1 MTRVNATTYTYAW
14 TVGANDGTQTFTL
27 SQGQDL
33 AGNTIT
39 ATPTS
44 GASIIVDNRA
54 PTATLAYTYG
64 TSTNTA
70 TLVNQDTSITITA
83 AFSEAMKGSPAMR
96 IASTGAHTLAAANMT
111 RVNATSYTYAWT
123 VGTGDG
129 IQTFTLSQGQ
139 DLAGNTITATPTA
152 GTGASVTV
160 DNTAPSNQ
168 DTVFAASRTVAG
180 SATVTIT
187 SSGVAS
193 NSVWF
198 APTGTTTFSASSTIT
213 RAASG
218 TATSITAPTTGGTYK
233 LFVRDSVG
241 NVSSPSAASLTVD
254 TQAPTNQ
261 NTVFA
266 ASRTVAGGATVPIIS
281 SGAAGNSVWFAPAG
295 TTNFVAGNTITR
307 ATGTATS
314 IAAPTTAGTYKLFIQ
329 DSVGNVSSPSTAS
342 LTVDNTAPTATLA
355 YTYGTSTNTAT
366 RVNQDT
372 SITITA
378 AFSKNIAATPAMRIN
393 GTGAHTVSAANMTRV
408 NATTYTYAW
417 TVGAND
423 GTQTFT
429 LSQGTDLAGNP
440 ITATPTSGAS
450 IIVDNTAP
458 TATLTY
464 TYTYG
469 TGTDIATLVNQG
481 TTITITAVFSES
493 IKGNPA
499 MRIDGTGAHTVSAA
513 NMTRV
518 NATSYTY
525 AWTVGAGDGIQTFT
539 LSQGQDL
546 TGNTVTATPTAGTG
560 ASITVDNTAPSNQ
573 DTVFAASRTVAS
585 NATVTITSSGVASN
599 SVWFAPTGTTTFSAS
614 NTITQAAS
622 GTATSITAPTTGGDY
637 KLFIQDSAG
646 NVSSPSTATLSVD
659 TQAPT
664 NQDTVFAADVS
675 SVGSATVAITSS
687 GDASNS
693 VWFAPAGTT
702 NFVIGDTITRATGTA
717 TSIAAP
723 SMTGDYKL
731 FVQDSVGNVSSP
743 STATLTVD
751 GTAPTAYLRYY
762 LKQTGGNIIVS
773 VVKAGDAIIVNAKFD
788 EPMADSP
795 VMQITGSGVE
805 NIAAANMTKHNA
817 TTYNYDWTV
826 GAGDGAQSFTLSTGT
841 DLAGNPITAT
851 PTAGTTITIDNTA
864 PVPTVD
870 ALATNDTTPTIT
882 GTTDT
887 GIALGTG
894 ESLSVTLNA
903 VTYTPTVATDGT
915 WSFTVASANA
925 LADGSYE
932 VSATF
937 TDATGNIGTDTSSNE
952 LAIDSTAPVLVSYA
966 IGDGRQYLI
975 SEEATNVATNA
986 NIVLTF
992 DEVVVKA
999 LGNGVLAIRSGNS
1012 NPTTETILSA
1022 DLRITVVGNTVTIDP
1037 SRNFIAGESVSLDI
1051 GYQSLSDL
1059 AGNGFS
1065 FASFTDLFTTSA
1077 TAATPTNQDTVF
1089 ASAVSGMANA
1099 AITVVGSGNA
1109 DDIIWFAPQS
1119 TQNFTEG
1126 TTITRAAGNATAIYA
1141 PQASG
1146 TYRLFVQDR
1155 AGNVSSPSNAVLTVT
1170 ADTTSPSLTTYT
1182 FNRDN
1187 TSYALTDS
1195 ATEVPANVDII
1206 LNFSERV
1213 SAGTGTITLT
1223 PTGGTAIALDVTGA
1237 QVTANDTDAVTINPS
1252 NNLDLSAEYTVN
1264 IPVGAFVDRASR
1276 DATQATFSFSVSATP
1291 PTPDPATVKDVVSGV
1306 NMQADIAVD
1315 WTKTSVTA
1323 ITNRMNWLRRHKGS
1337 NNLSHQGI
1345 TLNFAH
1351 PTLDALFKAEY
1362 KANNPKENSLMS
1374 QARLANMARTLANNT
1389 KHNADHSTSVF
1400 AALKQELSDR
1410 AANEFAKL
1418 AHNTLDNTLG
1428 HLTALNPLSGNS
1440 ISDSISDT
1448 WAIWTAGNVTLG
1460 DYDATTTTSAQD
1472 SFSQNISLG
1481 VDKYTANDTQLLGV
1495 AVSLGRGDVEIGNN
1509 DTTLN
1514 SDAISFAVYTALD
1527 LYKHTVF
1534 EGMTAIEGMIGV
1546 GGITVDTKRRGND
1559 NILLTGSR
1567 DIRQIF
1573 ASLTFRGK
1581 FQQEDINLSPY
1592 GRVNVSHSRL
1602 GDFSESGS
1610 DFALTYSKQDINNL
1624 VLYTGL
1630 DVDCLI
1636 ELNKGALRPFGVV
1649 EYGADIS
1656 PSSDAEL
1663 YYLSDPTR
1671 RIYTLSTDG
1680 SATHNLKFG
1689 IGIEYKAQTG
1699 AYGSVGYER
1708 TEIIDSGH
1716 TDSFDLE
1723 VGLEF

>member
-1 MTRVNATTYTYAW
+1 MSRLIISKLSTTTNDSPSSMFDLGSMISLTKRLALTFFLAGLFAQTSHALTVDAQTTNDTTPEITGTIAANETLSSVTVNSVATNTPVVTGNTWTAQVSVINELNEGTYTVIAIAALSGLGGG
-14 TVGANDGTQTFTL
+14 TVTGT
-27 SQGQDL
+27 
-33 AGNTIT
+33 A
-39 ATPTS
+39 
-44 GASIIVDNRA
+44 
-54 PTATLAYTYG
+54 
-64 TSTNTA
+64 
-70 TLVNQDTSITITA
+70 SITI
-83 AFSEAMKGSPAMR
+83 
-96 IASTGAHTLAAANMT
+96 
-111 RVNATSYTYAWT
+111 
-123 VGTGDG
+123 
-129 IQTFTLSQGQ
+129 
-139 DLAGNTITATPTA
+139 
-152 GTGASVTV
+152 

-168 DTVFAASRTVAG
+168 NTVFNSNITVAG
-180 SATVTIT
+180 NATVTIT

-193 NSVWF
+193 NS
-198 APTGTTTFSASSTIT
+198 I
-213 RAASG
+213 
-218 TATSITAPTTGGTYK
+218 
-233 LFVRDSVG
+233 
-241 NVSSPSAASLTVD
+241 
-254 TQAPTNQ
+254 
-261 NTVFA
+261 
-266 ASRTVAGGATVPIIS
+266 
-281 SGAAGNSVWFAPAG
+281 WFAPAG

-314 IAAPTTAGTYKLFIQ
+314 I
-329 DSVGNVSSPSTAS
+329 
-342 LTVDNTAPTATLA
+342 TAPAT
-355 YTYGTSTNTAT
+355 
-366 RVNQDT
+366 
-372 SITITA
+372 
-378 AFSKNIAATPAMRIN
+378 
-393 GTGAHTVSAANMTRV
+393 
-408 NATTYTYAW
+408 
-417 TVGAND
+417 D
-423 GTQTFT
+423 GT
-429 LSQGTDLAGNP
+429 
-440 ITATPTSGAS
+440 
-450 IIVDNTAP
+450 
-458 TATLTY
+458 
-464 TYTYG
+464 
-469 TGTDIATLVNQG
+469 
-481 TTITITAVFSES
+481 
-493 IKGNPA
+493 
-499 MRIDGTGAHTVSAA
+499 
-513 NMTRV
+513 
-518 NATSYTY
+518 
-525 AWTVGAGDGIQTFT
+525 
-539 LSQGQDL
+539 
-546 TGNTVTATPTAGTG
+546 
-560 ASITVDNTAPSNQ
+560 
-573 DTVFAASRTVAS
+573 
-585 NATVTITSSGVASN
+585 
-599 SVWFAPTGTTTFSAS
+599 
-614 NTITQAAS
+614 
-622 GTATSITAPTTGGDY
+622 
-637 KLFIQDSAG
+637 
-646 NVSSPSTATLSVD
+646 
-659 TQAPT
+659 
-664 NQDTVFAADVS
+664 
-675 SVGSATVAITSS
+675 
-687 GDASNS
+687 
-693 VWFAPAGTT
+693 
-702 NFVIGDTITRATGTA
+702 
-717 TSIAAP
+717 
-723 SMTGDYKL
+723 YKL

-743 STATLTVD
+743 STATLTVADNIAPTATLAYTYGTGTNTARRVRQGTSITITATFSESIEASPAMRIAGTGAHTLAATNMTRVNATSYTYAWTVGTGD
-751 GTAPTAYLRYY
+751 GTQTFTLSDGTDLAGNTITATPTSGASITVDNTAPTATLAYTYG
-762 LKQTGGNIIVS
+762 TGTNIATRVR
-773 VVKAGDAIIVNAKFD
+773 AGDSITITAAFSESMKSSPAMRIDGTGAHTLAATNMTRVNAT
-788 EPMADSP
+788 SY
-795 VMQITGSGVE
+795 
-805 NIAAANMTKHNA
+805 
-817 TTYNYDWTV
+817 TYAWTV
-826 GAGDGAQSFTLSTGT
+826 GAGDGTQTFTLSQGQDLTG
-841 DLAGNPITAT
+841 NIVTAT
-851 PTAGTTITIDNTA
+851 PTSGASISVDNTA

-870 ALATNDTTPTIT
+870 ALSTNDTTPTIT

-887 GIALGTG
+887 GAGLGTG
-894 ESLSVTLNA
+894 ESLSVTLNSI
-903 VTYTPTVATDGT
+903 TYTPTVATDGT

-937 TDATGNIGTDTSSNE
+937 TNAAGNTGTDTSSNE
-952 LAIDSTAPVLVSYA
+952 LAIDSTAPVLVSYSF
-966 IGDGRQYLI
+966 GDGRQYLL
-975 SEEATNVATNA
+975 SEVATNVATNA

-992 DEVVVKA
+992 NEAVMKGSVVGAGLILRSDVSNTGA
-999 LGNGVLAIRSGNS
+999 QFATTIPEGVITGTD
-1012 NPTTETILSA
+1012 P
-1022 DLRITVVGNTVTIDP
+1022 RITVAGNTVTINP
-1037 SRNFIAGESVSLDI
+1037 SLNFIAGKHTSLAI
-1051 GYQSLSDL
+1051 GLGLFSDL
-1059 AGNGFS
+1059 AGNAFPNVDS
-1065 FASFTDLFTTSA
+1065 PFIFTASA
-1077 TAATPTNQDTVF
+1077 TASTPTNQDTVF
-1089 ASAVSGMANA
+1089 AVSVSAMANEKVT
-1099 AITVVGSGNA
+1099 IVSSGNA
-1109 DDIIWFAPQS
+1109 DDIIWFAPV
-1119 TQNFTEG
+1119 FTTNADFVEG
-1126 TTITRAAGNATAIYA
+1126 VTITRAAGDATAIYA

-1146 TYRLFVQDR
+1146 RYQLSVQDR
-1155 AGNVSSPSNAVLTVT
+1155 AGNISSPSKAALTVT

-1362 KANNPKENSLMS
+1362 KANNPKENSLVS

-1440 ISDSISDT
+1440 ISDT

-1509 DTTLN
+1509 DATLN

-1527 LYKHTVF
+1527 LHNN
-1534 EGMTAIEGMIGV
+1534 TAIEGMIGV

-1630 DVDCLI
+1630 DVDRLI

-1723 VGLEF
+1723 LGLEF

>member
-1 MTRVNATTYTYAW
+1 
-14 TVGANDGTQTFTL
+14 
-27 SQGQDL
+27 
-33 AGNTIT
+33 
-39 ATPTS
+39 
-44 GASIIVDNRA
+44 
-54 PTATLAYTYG
+54 
-64 TSTNTA
+64 
-70 TLVNQDTSITITA
+70 
-83 AFSEAMKGSPAMR
+83 MR
-96 IASTGAHTLAAANMT
+96 
-111 RVNATSYTYAWT
+111 
-123 VGTGDG
+123 
-129 IQTFTLSQGQ
+129 Q
-139 DLAGNTITATPTA
+139 
-152 GTGASVTV
+152 
-160 DNTAPSNQ
+160 
-168 DTVFAASRTVAG
+168 
-180 SATVTIT
+180 
-187 SSGVAS
+187 
-193 NSVWF
+193 
-198 APTGTTTFSASSTIT
+198 
-213 RAASG
+213 
-218 TATSITAPTTGGTYK
+218 
-233 LFVRDSVG
+233 
-241 NVSSPSAASLTVD
+241 SPS
-254 TQAPTNQ
+254 
-261 NTVFA
+261 
-266 ASRTVAGGATVPIIS
+266 
-281 SGAAGNSVWFAPAG
+281 
-295 TTNFVAGNTITR
+295 
-307 ATGTATS
+307 
-314 IAAPTTAGTYKLFIQ
+314 
-329 DSVGNVSSPSTAS
+329 
-342 LTVDNTAPTATLA
+342 
-355 YTYGTSTNTAT
+355 
-366 RVNQDT
+366 
-372 SITITA
+372 
-378 AFSKNIAATPAMRIN
+378 
-393 GTGAHTVSAANMTRV
+393 
-408 NATTYTYAW
+408 
-417 TVGAND
+417 
-423 GTQTFT
+423 
-429 LSQGTDLAGNP
+429 
-440 ITATPTSGAS
+440 
-450 IIVDNTAP
+450 
-458 TATLTY
+458 
-464 TYTYG
+464 
-469 TGTDIATLVNQG
+469 
-481 TTITITAVFSES
+481 
-493 IKGNPA
+493 
-499 MRIDGTGAHTVSAA
+499 
-513 NMTRV
+513 
-518 NATSYTY
+518 
-525 AWTVGAGDGIQTFT
+525 
-539 LSQGQDL
+539 
-546 TGNTVTATPTAGTG
+546 
-560 ASITVDNTAPSNQ
+560 
-573 DTVFAASRTVAS
+573 
-585 NATVTITSSGVASN
+585 
-599 SVWFAPTGTTTFSAS
+599 
-614 NTITQAAS
+614 
-622 GTATSITAPTTGGDY
+622 
-637 KLFIQDSAG
+637 
-646 NVSSPSTATLSVD
+646 
-659 TQAPT
+659 
-664 NQDTVFAADVS
+664 
-675 SVGSATVAITSS
+675 TSS

-702 NFVIGDTITRATGTA
+702 NFVIGNTITRATGTA
-717 TSIAAP
+717 TSITAP
-723 SMTGDYKL
+723 TTTGDYKL
-731 FVQDSVGNVSSP
+731 FIQDSVGNVSSP
-743 STATLTVD
+743 STATLSVD
-751 GTAPTAYLRYY
+751 NTAPTAYLRYY

-841 DLAGNPITAT
+841 DLAGNTITAT

-937 TDATGNIGTDTSSNE
+937 TDATGNIGTDTTSNE
-952 LAIDSTAPVLVSYA
+952 LAIDGTRPALVSYA
-966 IGDGRQYLI
+966 IGDGRQYLFTE
-975 SEEATNVATNA
+975 SETVTNAATNA
-986 NIVLTF
+986 NIILTF
-992 DEVVVKA
+992 NEAVMKVAGGDILIQSGVS
-999 LGNGVLAIRSGNS
+999 LGLTPIA
-1012 NPTTETILSA
+1012 ETILSA
-1022 DLRITVVGNTVTIDP
+1022 DPRITVAGNTVTIDP
-1037 SRNFIAGESVSLDI
+1037 SINFIAGRDVVLSIGSLF
-1051 GYQSLSDL
+1051 SDL
-1059 AGNGFS
+1059 AGN
-1065 FASFTDLFTTSA
+1065 AFTSIVEVLRFGTSA
-1077 TAATPTNQDTVF
+1077 TAATPTDQDTVF

-1170 ADTTSPSLTTYT
+1170 ADTTSPSLTTYA
-1182 FNRDN
+1182 FGRDN

-1315 WTKTSVTA
+1315 WTKTSVTT

-1362 KANNPKENSLMS
+1362 KANNPKENSLVS

-1448 WAIWTAGNVTLG
+1448 WAIWTAGNITLG

-1481 VDKYTANDTQLLGV
+1481 VDRYTANDKQLLGV
-1495 AVSLGRGDVEIGNN
+1495 AVSLGTGDVEIGNN

-1527 LYKHTVF
+1527 LHNN
-1534 EGMTAIEGMIGV
+1534 TAIEGMIGV
-1546 GGITVDTKRRGND
+1546 GGINVDTKRRGND

-1567 DIRQIF
+1567 DIKQIF

-1581 FQQEDINLSPY
+1581 FQQKDINLSPY
-1592 GRVNVSHSRL
+1592 GRVNVSYSSL
-1602 GDFSESGS
+1602 GDFAESGS
-1610 DFALTYSKQDINNL
+1610 DFALTYNKQDINNL

-1630 DVDCLI
+1630 DVDYLI
-1636 ELNKGALRPFGVV
+1636 ELNQGALRPFGVV

-1671 RIYTLSTDG
+1671 QIYTLSTDG

-1689 IGIEYKAQTG
+1689 IGVEYKSQTG

-1723 VGLEF
+1723 LGLEF

>member
-1 MTRVNATTYTYAW
+1 MPQAPPLQLQPLQQAGDYKLFIRDSAGNVSSPSTATLSVDTQAPTAPTVDALTTNDTTPEITGTTGTGASLGTGESLSVTVNGTATNTPIINTDGTWRAQVEVFNELGSGTYTVNAAVTDA
-14 TVGANDGTQTFTL
+14 
-27 SQGQDL
+27 
-33 AGNTIT
+33 AGNSST
-39 ATPTS
+39 TS
-44 GASIIVDNRA
+44 STLTVDNTA

-64 TSTNTA
+64 TGTNTA
-70 TLVNQDTSITITA
+70 THVRQGTSITITA
-83 AFSEAMKGSPAMR
+83 AFSESIKASPAMR

-123 VGTGDG
+123 VGTGNG
-129 IQTFTLSQGQ
+129 TQTFTLSQGQ
-139 DLAGNTITATPTA
+139 DLAGNT
-152 GTGASVTV
+152 V
-160 DNTAPSNQ
+160 
-168 DTVFAASRTVAG
+168 
-180 SATVTIT
+180 
-187 SSGVAS
+187 
-193 NSVWF
+193 
-198 APTGTTTFSASSTIT
+198 
-213 RAASG
+213 
-218 TATSITAPTTGGTYK
+218 
-233 LFVRDSVG
+233 
-241 NVSSPSAASLTVD
+241 
-254 TQAPTNQ
+254 
-261 NTVFA
+261 
-266 ASRTVAGGATVPIIS
+266 
-281 SGAAGNSVWFAPAG
+281 
-295 TTNFVAGNTITR
+295 
-307 ATGTATS
+307 
-314 IAAPTTAGTYKLFIQ
+314 
-329 DSVGNVSSPSTAS
+329 
-342 LTVDNTAPTATLA
+342 
-355 YTYGTSTNTAT
+355 
-366 RVNQDT
+366 
-372 SITITA
+372 
-378 AFSKNIAATPAMRIN
+378 
-393 GTGAHTVSAANMTRV
+393 
-408 NATTYTYAW
+408 
-417 TVGAND
+417 
-423 GTQTFT
+423 
-429 LSQGTDLAGNP
+429 
-440 ITATPTSGAS
+440 TATPTSGAS

-458 TATLTY
+458 
-464 TYTYG
+464 
-469 TGTDIATLVNQG
+469 
-481 TTITITAVFSES
+481 
-493 IKGNPA
+493 
-499 MRIDGTGAHTVSAA
+499 
-513 NMTRV
+513 
-518 NATSYTY
+518 
-525 AWTVGAGDGIQTFT
+525 
-539 LSQGQDL
+539 
-546 TGNTVTATPTAGTG
+546 
-560 ASITVDNTAPSNQ
+560 SNQ
-573 DTVFAASRTVAS
+573 NTVFATSRTVAGS
-585 NATVTITSSGVASN
+585 ATVTIVSSGVASN
-599 SVWFAPTGTTTFSAS
+599 SVWFAPATTTTFIAS
-614 NTITQAAS
+614 NTITRAT
-622 GTATSITAPTTGGDY
+622 GTATSITAPTTAGTY
-637 KLFIQDSAG
+637 KLFVRDSAG

-664 NQDTVFAADVS
+664 APTVDALTTNDT
-675 SVGSATVAITSS
+675 TPEIT
-687 GDASNS
+687 
-693 VWFAPAGTT
+693 GTT
-702 NFVIGDTITRATGTA
+702 GTGASLGTGESLSVTVNGTA
-717 TSIAAP
+717 TDTPIINTDGTWRAQVEVINALGSGTHTVTAAV
-723 SMTGDYKL
+723 TDAA
-731 FVQDSVGNVSSP
+731 GNSSTT
-743 STATLTVD
+743 SSTLTVD
-751 GTAPTAYLRYY
+751 NTAPTATLAYTYGAS
-762 LKQTGGNIIVS
+762 TNIATR
-773 VVKAGDAIIVNAKFD
+773 VKAGDSITITAAFSESIKA
-788 EPMADSP
+788 SP
-795 VMQITGSGVE
+795 AMRIASTGAHTL
-805 NIAAANMTKHNA
+805 AAANMTRVNA
-817 TTYNYDWTV
+817 TSYTYVWTV
-826 GAGDGAQSFTLSTGT
+826 GTGDGTQTFTLSQGT
-841 DLAGNPITAT
+841 DLAGNTITAT
-851 PTAGTTITIDNTA
+851 PTAGTTITVDNTV

-870 ALATNDTTPTIT
+870 ALSTRDTTPTIT
-882 GTTDT
+882 GTTGT
-887 GIALGTG
+887 GIALGSG
-894 ESLSVTLNA
+894 ESLSVEIYS
-903 VTYTPTVATDGT
+903 VSYTPTVATNGT
-915 WSFTVASANA
+915 WSLTTNI
-925 LADGSYE
+925 LADGTYE

-937 TDATGNIGTDTSSNE
+937 TDAAGNTSTDTTSNE
-952 LAIDSTAPVLVSYA
+952 LAIDSTAPALVSYA
-966 IGDGRQYLI
+966 IGDGRQYLP
-975 SEEATNVATNA
+975 SETATNVATNA

-992 DEVVVKA
+992 DEAVMKVA
-999 LGNGVLAIRSGNS
+999 GGDLIIYSGIS
-1012 NPTTETILSA
+1012 TATPTEETILSA
-1022 DLRITVVGNTVTIDP
+1022 DLRITVAGNTVTIDP
-1037 SRNFIAGESVSLDI
+1037 NLNFIAGESVSLII
-1051 GYQSLSDL
+1051 GTLFSDL
-1059 AGNGFS
+1059 AGS
-1065 FASFTDLFTTSA
+1065 FLPAVSFVFTASA
-1077 TAATPTNQDTVF
+1077 TASTPTDQDTAF
-1089 ASAVSGMANA
+1089 AVSVSAMANEKVT
-1099 AITVVGSGNA
+1099 IVGSGNA
-1109 DDIIWFAPQS
+1109 GNSIWFAPQF
-1119 TQNFTEG
+1119 TQNFTESV
-1126 TTITRAAGNATAIYA
+1126 TITRAAGNATSIYA

-1155 AGNVSSPSNAVLTVT
+1155 AGNISSPSNAVLTVT

-1252 NNLDLSAEYTVN
+1252 NNLDLSTEYTVN
-1264 IPVGAFVDRASR
+1264 IPAGAFVDRASR

-1291 PTPDPATVKDVVSGV
+1291 STPDPATVKDVVSGV
-1306 NMQADIAVD
+1306 NMQADIAVN

-1362 KANNPKENSLMS
+1362 KANNPKENSLVS

-1460 DYDATTTTSAQD
+1460 DYDATTTTAHD

-1481 VDKYTANDTQLLGV
+1481 VDRYTANDTQLLGV

-1509 DTTLN
+1509 DATLN

-1527 LYKHTVF
+1527 LYKHTVI

-1567 DIRQIF
+1567 DIKQIF

-1581 FQQEDINLSPY
+1581 FQQKDINLSPY

-1602 GDFSESGS
+1602 GDFAESGS

-1708 TEIIDSGH
+1708 TEIVDSGH

-1723 VGLEF
+1723 LGLEF